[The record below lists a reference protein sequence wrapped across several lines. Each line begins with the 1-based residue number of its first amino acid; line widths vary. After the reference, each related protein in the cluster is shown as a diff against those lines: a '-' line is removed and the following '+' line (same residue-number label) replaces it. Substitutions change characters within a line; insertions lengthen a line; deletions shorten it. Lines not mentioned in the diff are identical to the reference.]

1 MSINQDKKKNTY
13 LGPTL
18 HGTEPDNEAR
28 PNHLG
33 LGVAFGVS
41 IGTALGVALNNL
53 ALGIGFGIALGTG
66 LGLAIP
72 SRSHK

>member
-1 MSINQDKKKNTY
+1 MSINEEKKTNTY

-18 HGTEPDNEAR
+18 HGTEPDSGAR

-33 LGVAFGVS
+33 LGIAFGVS

-53 ALGIGFGIALGTG
+53 ALGIGFGIALGTV

-72 SRSHK
+72 SKSRK